1 MPKGVLDRVHLTLTM
16 RYSLTYK
23 SNGII
28 APMTH
33 HLSGFVRFSI
43 DGRNGDN
50 KTTSSYP
57 CGFHRQPA
65 RWVLYKAL
73 SRITQRNFAD
83 HKKFPWFT
91 ISFRNYVREYGV
103 YAFLYDIDE
112 RKPTRRRAQ
121 NVNPFNPRRIEVT
134 SHKNLLYVIERWR
147 NSSTTTVL
155 SSKLLLSGFM
165 VTLRSGG
172 WNW

>member
-28 APMTH
+28 APTTH

-65 RWVLYKAL
+65 
-73 SRITQRNFAD
+73 S
-83 HKKFPWFT
+83 
-91 ISFRNYVREYGV
+91 YVREYGV
-103 YAFLYDIDE
+103 YAFLYGIDE

-121 NVNPFNPRRIEVT
+121 NVNPFNPPRIEVT

-165 VTLRSGG
+165 VTLRSGR
-172 WNW
+172 